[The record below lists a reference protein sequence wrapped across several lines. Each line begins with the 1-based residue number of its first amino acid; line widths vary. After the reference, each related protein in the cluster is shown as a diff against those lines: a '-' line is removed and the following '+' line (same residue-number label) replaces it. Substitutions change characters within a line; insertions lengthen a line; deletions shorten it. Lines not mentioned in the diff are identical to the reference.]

1 MKPNLFIQGS
11 NFLSGS
17 QGNGSFWR
25 LRLQGD
31 VAIDL
36 RMDRYLGMMGRH
48 RPGGRRLGVRHDRSP
63 VQADGKQPK
72 VRDLSFA
79 TR

>member
-1 MKPNLFIQGS
+1 MKPNLFIQGG
-11 NFLSGS
+11 NFLSGG
-17 QGNGSFWR
+17 QGDGSFWR

-48 RPGGRRLGVRHDRSP
+48 RPGGRWLGVRHDRSP
-63 VQADGKQPK
+63 VNADGKQPK
-72 VRDLSFA
+72 TRDLNFA